1 MRYFL
6 LIPHL
11 KLHNANAMSSPY
23 TIGFPAMTAWLGALH
38 ALQRKLKQQGCD
50 LNLNKVAVS
59 CHDFDLQTYKGE
71 RDFEHSIIINKTPL
85 IFDKKY
91 NTRYPKGTY
100 SSQFDAPLIGD
111 GFIEEAR
118 CHLEVSLLVEI
129 ESSSKRQRD
138 QLLEIVPSIV
148 ASMKFASGDV
158 LSVKNCSI
166 LDFNDEEDQDKELR
180 PILNKLML
188 GHVLI
193 ERRDLVIQS
202 MKEGKDALDS
212 ILDYLKVTHS
222 STQDEDGKV
231 TWTSKRK
238 AQGWLVPI
246 AVGFQGISE
255 LRHAKNQRDVNTP
268 HRFAESVLTLGEF
281 VMPYRIESID
291 QLLWQYHVDLEN
303 NLYLCQNQ
311 NTH

>member
-1 MRYFL
+1 MRHFL

-11 KLHNANAMSSPY
+11 KIHNANAMSSPY
-23 TIGFPAMTAWLGALH
+23 TIGFPAMTAWLGAVH

-59 CHDFDLQTYKGE
+59 CHDFNLQTYKG
-71 RDFEHSIIINKTPL
+71 RGDFVHSIVGTANPL
-85 IFDKKY
+85 DK
-91 NTRYPKGTY
+91 
-100 SSQFDAPLIGD
+100 D
-111 GFIEEAR
+111 GNRPAFIEEAR
-118 CHLEVSLLVEI
+118 CHLEVSLLIEI

-138 QLLEIVPSIV
+138 QLLELVNGIV
-148 ASMKFASGDV
+148 ASMKFTSGDV
-158 LSVKNCSI
+158 LSAKPCTI
-166 LDFNDEEDQDKELR
+166 LNFDDDEDQSQQLR

-202 MKEGKDALDS
+202 MQDGKDALDS
-212 ILDYLKVTHS
+212 VLDYLKVTHS
-222 STQDEDGKV
+222 SIQDEDGKV

-255 LRHAKNQRDVNTP
+255 LGHAKNQRDVNTL

-303 NLYLCQNQ
+303 TLYLCQNQ

>member
-1 MRYFL
+1 MRHFL

-11 KLHNANAMSSPY
+11 KIHNANAMSSPY
-23 TIGFPAMTAWLGALH
+23 TIGFPAMTAWLGAVH
-38 ALQRKLKQQGCD
+38 ALERKLKQQGCD

-59 CHDFDLQTYKGE
+59 CHNFNLQTYKG
-71 RDFEHSIIINKTPL
+71 RGDFVHSIIGTANPL
-85 IFDKKY
+85 DK
-91 NTRYPKGTY
+91 
-100 SSQFDAPLIGD
+100 D
-111 GFIEEAR
+111 GNRPAFIEEAR

-138 QLLEIVPSIV
+138 QLLDLIDGIV
-148 ASMKFASGDV
+148 ASMKFASGDL
-158 LSVKNCSI
+158 LSVKPCKI
-166 LDFNDEEDQDKELR
+166 LNFDDDEDQTQQLR

-193 ERRDLVIQS
+193 ERRDLVMQS
-202 MKEGKDALDS
+202 MQEGKDALDS
-212 ILDYLKVTHS
+212 VLDYLKVTHS
-222 STQDEDGKV
+222 STQDDDGKV
-231 TWTSKRK
+231 TWASKRK

-255 LRHAKNQRDVNTP
+255 LGQAKNQRDANTP

-303 NLYLCQNQ
+303 SLYLCQNQ

>member
-1 MRYFL
+1 MRHFL

-11 KLHNANAMSSPY
+11 KIHNANAMSSPY
-23 TIGFPAMTAWLGALH
+23 TIGFPAMTAWLGAVH

-59 CHDFDLQTYKGE
+59 CHDFNLQTYKG
-71 RDFEHSIIINKTPL
+71 RGDFVHSIVGTANPL
-85 IFDKKY
+85 DK
-91 NTRYPKGTY
+91 
-100 SSQFDAPLIGD
+100 D
-111 GFIEEAR
+111 GNRPAFIEEAR
-118 CHLEVSLLVEI
+118 CHLEVSLLIEI

-138 QLLEIVPSIV
+138 QLLELVNGIV
-148 ASMKFASGDV
+148 ASMKFTSGDV
-158 LSVKNCSI
+158 LSAKPCTI
-166 LDFNDEEDQDKELR
+166 FNFDDDEDQSQQLR

-202 MKEGKDALDS
+202 MQDGKDALDS
-212 ILDYLKVTHS
+212 VLDYLKVTHS
-222 STQDEDGKV
+222 SIQDEDGKV

-255 LRHAKNQRDVNTP
+255 LGHAKNQRDVNTL

>member
-1 MRYFL
+1 MRHFL

-11 KLHNANAMSSPY
+11 KIHNANAMSSPY
-23 TIGFPAMTAWLGALH
+23 TIGFPAMTAWLGAVH
-38 ALQRKLKQQGCD
+38 ALQRNLKQQGCD

-59 CHDFDLQTYKGE
+59 CHDFNLQTYKG
-71 RDFEHSIIINKTPL
+71 RGDFVHSIVGTANPL
-85 IFDKKY
+85 DK
-91 NTRYPKGTY
+91 
-100 SSQFDAPLIGD
+100 D
-111 GFIEEAR
+111 GNRPAFIEEAR
-118 CHLEVSLLVEI
+118 CHLEVSLLIEI

-138 QLLEIVPSIV
+138 QLLELVNGIV
-148 ASMKFASGDV
+148 ASMKFTSGDV
-158 LSVKNCSI
+158 LSAKPCTI
-166 LDFNDEEDQDKELR
+166 LNFDDDEDQSQQLR

-202 MKEGKDALDS
+202 MQDGKDALDS
-212 ILDYLKVTHS
+212 VLDYLKVTHS
-222 STQDEDGKV
+222 SIQDEDGKV

-255 LRHAKNQRDVNTP
+255 LGHAKNQRDVNTL

>member
-1 MRYFL
+1 MRL
-6 LIPHL
+6 LILPHI
-11 KLHNANAMSSPY
+11 KIHNANALSSPF
-23 TIGFPAMTAWLGALH
+23 TIGFPAMTAWLGFTH
-38 ALQRKLKQQGCD
+38 ALERKLNQAGLNDLLLHSAAVVSHQCD
-50 LNLNKVAVS
+50 VQTHKGDG
-59 CHDFDLQTYKGE
+59 DFV
-71 RDFEHSIIINKTPL
+71 HSIIGTGNPL
-85 IFDKKY
+85 DK
-91 NTRYPKGTY
+91 
-100 SSQFDAPLIGD
+100 D
-111 GFIEEAR
+111 GSRSAFIEEAR

-138 QLLEIVPSIV
+138 QLLDLVNSIV

-158 LSVKNCSI
+158 LSVKPCTI
-166 LDFNDEEDQDKELR
+166 LNFDDDEDQDKELR

-303 NLYLCQNQ
+303 SLYLCQNQ

>member
-1 MRYFL
+1 M
-6 LIPHL
+6 
-11 KLHNANAMSSPY
+11 
-23 TIGFPAMTAWLGALH
+23 
-38 ALQRKLKQQGCD
+38 
-50 LNLNKVAVS
+50 S
-59 CHDFDLQTYKGE
+59 CHDFNLQTYKG
-71 RDFEHSIIINKTPL
+71 RGDFVHSIVGTANPL
-85 IFDKKY
+85 DK
-91 NTRYPKGTY
+91 
-100 SSQFDAPLIGD
+100 D
-111 GFIEEAR
+111 GNRPAFIEEAR
-118 CHLEVSLLVEI
+118 CHLEVSLLIEI

-138 QLLEIVPSIV
+138 QLLELVNGIV
-148 ASMKFASGDV
+148 ASMKFTSGDV
-158 LSVKNCSI
+158 LSAKPCTI
-166 LDFNDEEDQDKELR
+166 LNFDDDEDQSQQLR

-202 MKEGKDALDS
+202 MQDGKDALDS
-212 ILDYLKVTHS
+212 VLDYLKVTHS
-222 STQDEDGKV
+222 SIQDEDGKV

-255 LRHAKNQRDVNTP
+255 LGHAKNQRDVNTL

>member
-1 MRYFL
+1 MRHFL

-11 KLHNANAMSSPY
+11 KIHNANAMSSPY
-23 TIGFPAMTAWLGALH
+23 TIGFPAMTAWLGAVH

-59 CHDFDLQTYKGE
+59 CHDFNLQTYKG
-71 RDFEHSIIINKTPL
+71 RGDFVHSIVGTANPL
-85 IFDKKY
+85 DK
-91 NTRYPKGTY
+91 
-100 SSQFDAPLIGD
+100 D
-111 GFIEEAR
+111 GNRPAFIEEAR
-118 CHLEVSLLVEI
+118 CHLEVSLLIEI

-138 QLLEIVPSIV
+138 QLLELVNGIV
-148 ASMKFASGDV
+148 ASMKFTSGDV
-158 LSVKNCSI
+158 LSAKPCTI
-166 LDFNDEEDQDKELR
+166 LNFDDDEDQSQQLR

-202 MKEGKDALDS
+202 MQDGKDALDS
-212 ILDYLKVTHS
+212 VLDYLKVTHS
-222 STQDEDGKV
+222 STQDDDGKV
-231 TWTSKRK
+231 TWASKRK

-255 LRHAKNQRDVNTP
+255 LGQAKNQRDANTP
-268 HRFAESVLTLGEF
+268 HRFAESVITLGEF
-281 VMPYRIESID
+281 VMPYRIESIE

-303 NLYLCQNQ
+303 NLYLCQNS
-311 NTH
+311 TTI

>member
-1 MRYFL
+1 MRHFL
-6 LIPHL
+6 LIPLL
-11 KLHNANAMSSPY
+11 KIHNANAMSSPY
-23 TIGFPAMTAWLGALH
+23 TIGFPAMTAWLGAVH

-59 CHDFDLQTYKGE
+59 CHDFNLQTYKG
-71 RDFEHSIIINKTPL
+71 RGDFVHSIVGTANPL
-85 IFDKKY
+85 DK
-91 NTRYPKGTY
+91 
-100 SSQFDAPLIGD
+100 D
-111 GFIEEAR
+111 GNRPAFIEEAR
-118 CHLEVSLLVEI
+118 CHLEVSLLIEI

-138 QLLEIVPSIV
+138 QLLELVNGIV
-148 ASMKFASGDV
+148 ASMKFTSGDV
-158 LSVKNCSI
+158 LSAKPCTI
-166 LDFNDEEDQDKELR
+166 LNFDDDEDQSQQLR

-202 MKEGKDALDS
+202 MQDGKDALDS
-212 ILDYLKVTHS
+212 VLDYLKVTHS
-222 STQDEDGKV
+222 SIQDEDGKV

-255 LRHAKNQRDVNTP
+255 LGHAKNQRDVNTL